1 MTKPIG
7 SGASRMIEDAYH
19 GQALIT
25 FTYDDGRRN
34 NYEVALPLHE
44 DAQIP
49 AVFSVI
55 AERTRDRVYENKFM
69 TPFEVSDA
77 VRRGVEI
84 SSHSLTHRSRLTDLD
99 DGLLHAELEQSKE
112 VLASLLPRETG
123 VESFCVPFSK
133 VDNRVLEAAI
143 SAYNF
148 VRIDG
153 KKMNSISSRSRL
165 LNSYPV
171 RCDTNLD
178 EITEW
183 IDVAI
188 QERRWLVLMFHGV
201 VAEGG
206 ELSKYDISS
215 ETLSAVLHYVNSLS
229 REKILPVN
237 FADARRIRERFRKE
251 EHEKLLANPRPSEL
265 VLDEAP
271 GYKITYHRNS
281 TPTDKLVISF
291 GGLPSKKTQTGFGSK
306 FILNQGWDHIFV
318 AQEEMTQY
326 QHLSIEQFRENVSS
340 IAAAYDVFAYG
351 SSLGAYAALYFGGSV
366 NARIIAAAP
375 KNSAHPLVLQK
386 RFADLGFRH
395 RELTEVP
402 HSDYAPLI
410 LFDPHRRDETKFI
423 RKLVLPAYPEANL
436 VELPYAGHTVL
447 ETMKHMGLLK
457 PFMTTYI
464 EEHDVLQMEIVEDG
478 LAVFPA
484 ERGREAYLARE
495 YERALGLFQQSLDIG
510 FNSEGGSGEIKA
522 LLKLGRAK
530 EAKIAIAKYEEQN
543 GSLRGIPAWVKQEL
557 L

>member
-1 MTKPIG
+1 SGAYFRDATRHLCCQGRSGVSGIDLTKPIG

-215 ETLSAVLHYVNSLS
+215 ETLSAV
-229 REKILPVN
+229 
-237 FADARRIRERFRKE
+237 
-251 EHEKLLANPRPSEL
+251 
-265 VLDEAP
+265 
-271 GYKITYHRNS
+271 
-281 TPTDKLVISF
+281 
-291 GGLPSKKTQTGFGSK
+291 
-306 FILNQGWDHIFV
+306 
-318 AQEEMTQY
+318 
-326 QHLSIEQFRENVSS
+326 
-340 IAAAYDVFAYG
+340 
-351 SSLGAYAALYFGGSV
+351 
-366 NARIIAAAP
+366 
-375 KNSAHPLVLQK
+375 
-386 RFADLGFRH
+386 
-395 RELTEVP
+395 
-402 HSDYAPLI
+402 
-410 LFDPHRRDETKFI
+410 
-423 RKLVLPAYPEANL
+423 
-436 VELPYAGHTVL
+436 
-447 ETMKHMGLLK
+447 
-457 PFMTTYI
+457 
-464 EEHDVLQMEIVEDG
+464 
-478 LAVFPA
+478 
-484 ERGREAYLARE
+484 
-495 YERALGLFQQSLDIG
+495 
-510 FNSEGGSGEIKA
+510 
-522 LLKLGRAK
+522 
-530 EAKIAIAKYEEQN
+530 
-543 GSLRGIPAWVKQEL
+543 
-557 L
+557 